1 MTEQQTAAF
10 AGAQQTEAVSSENIP
25 GFFARG
31 VNFYKLFW
39 VFLGVSF
46 LGCLAETAFM
56 LLTRG
61 ELQNRSGVI
70 YGSFSLVW
78 GLGAV
83 LFTVCF
89 HRLAGRSSFLI
100 LLAGT
105 ALGAVYEYAC
115 SWLQEVLF
123 GACFWDYSHL
133 PFNINGRVNLVFSLF
148 WGVAAVLWVKRA
160 YPAACRWIGK
170 IPNRAGR
177 PLTLALAVLMV
188 FDIGLTSAALGRM
201 NQRQHDIPAAGPVA
215 EFLDLHYPDRRL
227 EAIFTNL
234 TYIGT
239 DEAREAAGVPRPN
252 DLPGQ

>member
-1 MTEQQTAAF
+1 MAQQQTAVYSE
-10 AGAQQTEAVSSENIP
+10 AGRTEAVTSETIP

-39 VFLGVSF
+39 VFLMVSF
-46 LGCLAETAFM
+46 LGCLTETVFM

-61 ELQNRSGVI
+61 ELHNRSGVL

-83 LFTVCF
+83 LFTLCF
-89 HRLAGRSSFLI
+89 HRLSRSSSFLI
-100 LLAGT
+100 LLAGA
-105 ALGAVYEYAC
+105 ALGAAYEYAC

-148 WGVAAVLWVKRA
+148 WGVAAVLWVKWA

-170 IPNRAGR
+170 IPNGAGR
-177 PLTLALAVLMV
+177 PLTLALAVLMA
-188 FDIGLTSAALGRM
+188 FDIVLTSAALWRM
-201 NQRQHDIPAAGPVA
+201 NQRQHGIPPAGPAAV
-215 EFLDLHYPDRRL
+215 FLDERYPDWKL

-234 TYIGT
+234 TYVGT
-239 DEAREAAGVPRPN
+239 EQARAAAGVPRPN

>member
-1 MTEQQTAAF
+1 MTQQQTAALSGPRQ
-10 AGAQQTEAVSSENIP
+10 AEAVSPENTP

-39 VFLGVSF
+39 IFLGVSF
-46 LGCLAETAFM
+46 LGCLVETAFM

-89 HRLAGRSSFLI
+89 HRLARRSSLLI

-105 ALGAVYEYAC
+105 ALGAAYEYAC

-148 WGVAAVLWVKRA
+148 WGVAAVLWVKCA
-160 YPAACRWIGK
+160 YPVACRWIGK
-170 IPNRAGR
+170 IPNGAGR
-177 PLTLALAVLMV
+177 PLTMVLAALMA

-201 NQRQHDIPAAGPVA
+201 NQRQHDIPPAGPVA
-215 EFLDLHYPDRRL
+215 QFLDAHYPDRRL
-227 EAIFTNL
+227 EAVFTNL